1 MAAASDDLFTASV
14 GNNTKE
20 IAGSAQASDNEPAE
34 ASWRSWTAHPLTA
47 PIIYSMAVPI
57 ALLDLW
63 VTLYQQTC
71 FRVYGI
77 PRVRRGDYLV
87 LDRELLPYLT
97 PLQRFNCAYCS
108 YATGIIAYV
117 AEIAARTELYWCP
130 LKHLH
135 EPPGANRIHREFIP
149 YGNEESFR
157 KWSDGQ
163 SGEPSEK

>member
-1 MAAASDDLFTASV
+1 MGQGRHKA
-14 GNNTKE
+14 
-20 IAGSAQASDNEPAE
+20 AE
-34 ASWRSWTAHPLTA
+34 AARSSKHEAAVAPFHSWLAYFTTA
-47 PIIYSMAVPI
+47 PIIYAMVLPI

-63 VTLYQQTC
+63 ATAYQQIC

-130 LKHLH
+130 LKHRH

-149 YGNEESFR
+149 YGDENGFR
-157 KWSDGQ
+157 KWADGQ
-163 SGEPSEK
+163 TGGPSEK